1 MPAPAAHLSAVKPA
15 PYWWE
20 DAPREAGDAAAPAG
34 ESDLLVIGSGYTGL
48 AAALVCAEA
57 GKSVTVI
64 DKGPIG
70 FGCSSRN
77 GGSIGSSIK
86 PELDSLTRRH
96 GAARAAAIRA
106 EGMDSVTHL
115 DAFIRRYGI
124 DCDWSFCGRY
134 AAAHTP
140 EMFEMLKRQA
150 AAAERLGDAPMIIV
164 PRDQQLSELGS
175 DRYFGGAITPGFG
188 GLQPAKLHSG
198 VLAAARRAGV
208 ALHGNREAV
217 EVARSPTGAG
227 MLVRLA
233 DGTVL
238 KAGKVLI
245 ATNGYSGGLLPWV
258 KRRVIPIATQ
268 MLATEE
274 LPPDLAHAL
283 VPNRRMVLDTR
294 KLVLYFRL
302 SPDGR
307 RMVFGGRASITQT
320 DPIQTLPRLYEMML
334 SVYPQLA
341 GTRVSHA
348 WSGTVAYT
356 FDELPHLGEHD
367 GIHYCM
373 GYCGSGV
380 SLSIYYGTRI
390 GRKLAGLPGGETAL
404 DGLPFQT
411 RPLYTGR
418 PWFLPMAV
426 AWYAMMD
433 KLGAPKG
440 H

>member
-1 MPAPAAHLSAVKPA
+1 MAALNMSGVKAA

-20 DAPREAGDAAAPAG
+20 DAPREKGDIGTPTA
-34 ESDLLVIGSGYTGL
+34 ESDLIVVGSGYTGL
-48 AAALVCAEA
+48 SAALVCAEA
-57 GKSVTVI
+57 GMSVTVI
-64 DKGPIG
+64 DKDVIG

-86 PELDSLTRRH
+86 PELDTLTRRH
-96 GAARAAAIRA
+96 GATRAAAIRK

-115 DAFIRRYGI
+115 DAFIRKYGI
-124 DCDWSFCGRY
+124 DCDWSYCGRY

-140 EMFEMLKRQA
+140 AAFEMLKREA

-164 PRDQQLSELGS
+164 PREEQLSELGS
-175 DRYFGGAITPGFG
+175 SRYFGGAITPGFG

-208 ALHGNREAV
+208 ALHGGCEAV
-217 EVARSPTGAG
+217 EIGRNPSGAG
-227 MLVRLA
+227 QIVRLA
-233 DGTVL
+233 DGRVL
-238 KAGKVLI
+238 RAGKVLV
-245 ATNGYSGGLLPWV
+245 ATNGYSGNLLPWV

-268 MLATEE
+268 MLATEK
-274 LPPDLAHAL
+274 LSPDIAHAL
-283 VPNRRMVLDTR
+283 VPNGRMVLDTR

-302 SPDGR
+302 SPDGK

-341 GTRVSHA
+341 GTRVTHA

-356 FDELPHLGEHD
+356 FDELPHLGQNH

-380 SLSIYYGTRI
+380 TLSIYYGTRM

-404 DGLPFQT
+404 DGLSFQT
-411 RPLYTGR
+411 RPLYNGR

-426 AWYAMMD
+426 GWYAMMD
-433 KLGAPKG
+433 KFGLPRT
-440 H
+440 